1 MSVCSTQYIGQDV
14 LLVWDQDIK
23 SAVQNRDHWIKTTHI
38 DYTTYFQLIKQ
49 KDYNSFTV
57 TSEIWVIK

>member
-38 DYTTYFQLIKQ
+38 DYTTNFQLIKQ